1 VPSSCGNPQQSLVR
15 TGPWNPRQIAAENV
29 DCKGRRHEHRAHPE
43 TPVSMHT
50 LPVRTWAGF
59 TDVAAISFW
68 VVLASC
74 HFASSAGS
82 IQVRLILDVI
92 IA

>member
-1 VPSSCGNPQQSLVR
+1 
-15 TGPWNPRQIAAENV
+15 
-29 DCKGRRHEHRAHPE
+29 
-43 TPVSMHT
+43 MHT
-50 LPVRTWAGF
+50 LPVRAWAGF

-74 HFASSAGS
+74 HFASSDGS